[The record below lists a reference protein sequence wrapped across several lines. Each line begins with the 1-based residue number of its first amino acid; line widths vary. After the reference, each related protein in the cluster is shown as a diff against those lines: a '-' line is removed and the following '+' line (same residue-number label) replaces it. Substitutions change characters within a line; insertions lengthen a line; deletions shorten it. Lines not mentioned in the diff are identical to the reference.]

1 MTRATIIISDSDPG
15 FRKLRRRLSGQPN
28 FVDIGIFPDKS
39 FDIVLKAAAAE
50 FGVPGKNVPQRS
62 FLRATIDINRERII
76 GVMKGLINDIMAG
89 KMTMGQALDEIG
101 KLVGELMKKRI
112 LGRIPPP
119 NAPLTIARKGFDHPL
134 IETTQMINDIKHR
147 IGRAI

>member
-1 MTRATIIISDSDPG
+1 
-15 FRKLRRRLSGQPN
+15 
-28 FVDIGIFPDKS
+28 
-39 FDIVLKAAAAE
+39 
-50 FGVPGKNVPQRS
+50 
-62 FLRATIDINRERII
+62 
-76 GVMKGLINDIMAG
+76 MKGLINDIMAG

-147 IGRAI
+147 IGREI